1 MRKRTATVFRDH
13 ALMNFINLANR
24 LNQFLQ
30 PRPARPARGFTLIE
44 LLVVIAIIAIL
55 AAMLLPA
62 LAKAKS
68 KACGIHC
75 MNNTKQLMIAWQMYA
90 GDFNDSLPAND
101 FPWMDT
107 VASVSIPASLPPGR
121 NWAPGSMIVAID
133 RTNTAPLMNENIS
146 QLWRYL
152 KKFEV
157 FKDCGDKSDM
167 VRSMS
172 MNSSVGTRWYN
183 PPAGKR
189 RGEAPLHGAWL
200 PGNAYNEGQTVW
212 RTYGKLTD
220 ITRPTPADLWVLMDE
235 HTDSINDSMMAT
247 PAIPG
252 YIVDYPASYH
262 NGAGGVAFADGHSE
276 IHKWRDYRTKPPV
289 RNIPNSL
296 TAGPSPNNVDTEWL
310 AQRSSAPR

>member
-1 MRKRTATVFRDH
+1 MNHTDHPNQMRRFLSVR
-13 ALMNFINLANR
+13 NLHSS
-24 LNQFLQ
+24 
-30 PRPARPARGFTLIE
+30 RGFTLIE

-75 MNNTKQLMIAWQMYA
+75 MNNTKQIMIAWNMYA
-90 GDFNDSLPAND
+90 GDFDDYLPAND
-101 FPWMDT
+101 FPWMNT
-107 VASVSIPASLPPGR
+107 VASVSLPVNAPTGR
-121 NWAPGSMIVAID
+121 NWAPGSMIVAVD
-133 RTNTAPLMNENIS
+133 RTNQAHLMNENIS
-146 QLWRYL
+146 QLWPFL
-152 KKFEV
+152 KKYEV

-172 MNSSVGTRWYN
+172 MNSAVGTRWYN
-183 PPAGKR
+183 PPTGKR

-200 PGNAYNEGQTVW
+200 PGNAYNEAQTAW
-212 RTYGKLTD
+212 RTYGKLSD
-220 ITRPTPADLWVLMDE
+220 ITRPSPANLWVLMDE

-247 PAIPG
+247 PAVPG
-252 YIVDYPASYH
+252 YLVDYPASYH

-276 IHKWRDYRTKPPV
+276 IHKWQDNRTKPPV

-296 TAGPSPNNVDTEWL
+296 TSGASPNNVDTQWL
-310 AQRSSAPR
+310 AERSSAPR